1 MSPERL
7 RSTLKVL
14 MIKFDLDCHFVSR
27 NFEWKEQNFWKKWQL
42 IYYDKAL
49 TKSKI
54 KAVTLKMK
62 FWLPLKVSFHI
73 EGISDKFD
81 RHSWIVGAKSSEK
94 THSHTPTTV
103 QTNQG
108 CNFGTFLTR
117 SVRCLK
123 LNFYNHVIFAKPLV
137 LTMFV

>member
-1 MSPERL
+1 MVSPERL
-7 RSTLKVL
+7 RCTLKVL
-14 MIKFDLDCHFVSR
+14 MIKFDLDYHFVSR

-108 CNFGTFLTR
+108 CNFNN
-117 SVRCLK
+117 K
-123 LNFYNHVIFAKPLV
+123 LLATLERLSCNLQV
-137 LTMFV
+137 LCPYAPT